1 MAEVSLGLCHL
12 GFLEVPPPE
21 LIGIAAGAGFS
32 GVSLRTRAAMSG
44 GVAYDFS
51 ADPAMARATRAR
63 LEETGLGILQVELAS
78 LSRDT
83 DLDALRRFLESGAAL
98 GAARVVATGDD
109 EDETAMAEAFAAFAD
124 LAAGFGMS
132 VDVEFMRFRPLGSL
146 AQTIRVLTAAGRPNL
161 KVMIDALHL
170 FRSGGTCA
178 DIAAMDA
185 GLIGCLQLCDAP
197 AAPPRDGDFAGEA
210 RGGRLL
216 PGDGDLPLG
225 ELVALMPPGTLLA
238 AEVPLAPRYRASD
251 PLARARAI
259 FSSTRALLEA
269 GSRAGGRE
277 PAPPAQP

>member
-1 MAEVSLGLCHL
+1 MAQTPIGLCHL

-21 LIGIAAGAGFS
+21 LVAIAAAAGFS
-32 GVSLRTRAAMSG
+32 SVSLRTCAATPG
-44 GVAYDFS
+44 GVEYDL
-51 ADPAMARATRAR
+51 ADPVLARATRAR
-63 LEETGLGILQVELAS
+63 LDDMGVRLLQVEVAS
-78 LSRDT
+78 ISGGT
-83 DLDALRRFLESGAAL
+83 DLAGLAPFLESGARM

-109 EDETAMAEAFAAFAD
+109 ADEAALAEAFAAFAD

-132 VDVEFMRFRPLGSL
+132 VDVEFMRFRPLASL
-146 AQTIRVLTAAGRPNL
+146 DQTIRVVKAAGRPNL

-185 GLIGCLQLCDAP
+185 SLIGCVQLCDAP
-197 AAPPRDGDFAGEA
+197 ATPPADGDFAGEA

-225 ELVALMPPGTLLA
+225 QLVALMPPGTLFS
-238 AEVPLAPRYRASD
+238 AEVPLAPRYGTPD

-259 FSSTRALLEA
+259 FSRTRALLA
-269 GSRAGGRE
+269 QAGG
-277 PAPPAQP
+277 